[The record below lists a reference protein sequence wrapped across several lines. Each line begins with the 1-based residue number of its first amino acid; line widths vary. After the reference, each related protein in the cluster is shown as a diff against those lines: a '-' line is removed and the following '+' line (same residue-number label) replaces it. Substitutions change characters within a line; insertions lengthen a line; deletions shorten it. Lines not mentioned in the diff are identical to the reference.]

1 MWVLGIETAG
11 DVGSVALWCE
21 GEVPFE
27 LRFPAR
33 RRHAERLAPAVR
45 TLLVEAGVSPHD
57 LGLIAV
63 DVGPGSFT
71 GVRIGLSFAKAMAQ
85 ALGVPLV
92 GVRQTEA
99 LGLPVANWFPG
110 RVAALIHDR
119 RDLLYFAWVS
129 PRKVGRDE
137 SLPLDR
143 VLRKLREVEGEL
155 CLVGSGAVRFQ
166 GELAEAL
173 PGVYILG
180 AEWAYPGA
188 GVVAQLAHE
197 RSRDEGVSDPKAIEP
212 NYVQP
217 PLAKEGNYGQEMRDL
232 RQKT

>member
-1 MWVLGIETAG
+1 MEDRIRTVWVLGIETAG
-11 DVGSVALWCE
+11 DVGSVALWRE

-45 TLLVEAGVSPHD
+45 TLLAEAGVAPTD

-63 DVGPGSFT
+63 DIGPGSFT
-71 GVRIGLSFAKAMAQ
+71 GVRIGVSFAKGMAQ
-85 ALGVPLV
+85 AMGVPSV

-99 LGLPVANWFPG
+99 LGLPVAAWFPG
-110 RVAALIHDR
+110 RVASLVHDR
-119 RDLLYFAWVS
+119 RDLLYFAWAF
-129 PRKVGRDE
+129 PGRAGRDE

-143 VLRKLREVEGEL
+143 VLEKLREVAGEL
-155 CLVGSGAVRFQ
+155 CLVGSGALRFRA
-166 GELAEAL
+166 ELARAL

-188 GVVAQLAHE
+188 GVVAQLGYK
-197 RSRDEGVSDPKAIEP
+197 RFRDGAEADPKALEP

-217 PLAKEGNYGQEMRDL
+217 PLAKEGNYG
-232 RQKT
+232 